1 MAQKLYPASN
11 PRDDRLFDELF
22 YRRELLEARNPVVQ
36 VETPPTPGDSFDVV
50 HDLGRVARGYLVIR
64 TSAPCQVYDG
74 EDEWDQRKLSLR
86 ATAASVTI
94 DVLVL

>member
-36 VETPPTPGDSFDVV
+36 VETPSTPGESFDVM

-64 TSAPCQVYDG
+64 ASAPCQVYDG
-74 EDEWDQRKLSLR
+74 ADEWDERKLSLR
-86 ATAASVTI
+86 ATAGSVTL